1 MTENGQPTANTYQSF
16 LLADCGHTTTTVILF
31 DVVDGTFRF
40 VAKGSATT
48 TIAPPQ
54 ADLSRGIR
62 HAIEYIEEAT
72 HRTLLSKSGQ
82 LISPTNEDGQG
93 VDFFGLTV
101 SATEPLKGIVIGLA
115 NDLSVTNASQVLHSV
130 YASHR
135 ETFSVS
141 DQRSAQR
148 QIDAIRFHRPDV
160 IIIAG
165 GTDGGAEEQVLQL
178 VEIASIGVQQ
188 LPPGERAQIIYAG
201 NSALREA
208 VKDSFANST
217 IVHMANNINPR
228 PQTVQTSDAKR
239 VMQDIFQTIRVN
251 RLPGMSALGTWLT
264 KTPQAT
270 MSAVATVC
278 QYLATVTQGR
288 VLTVDVGSNTVS
300 LIEATAEEVETA
312 IFADLGV
319 GVPINNLLRYTSAEH
334 ILRWV
339 PDPNPD
345 KPIKEENLVI
355 ELHNMS
361 LFPKTIPAT
370 PKRLRLLQGILREL
384 IHYVVNETG
393 RLHGW
398 PIGRVPQTDLLILRG
413 NSLIGMPRPAQ
424 AILTVLDATQPT
436 GTFAVA
442 MDEHNV
448 LPAVGYLAQEQ
459 PVAAVQILENGVLTD
474 LGWVVVLNGQGSIGD
489 DALKITIEIEG
500 ADKLEQEVLWGSLT
514 VIPLAAGVQAQVT
527 LKPERLFDVGNGA
540 GKKKTLTVHGG
551 EVGLV
556 IDARGRPLP
565 IYTETD
571 SEQQHTAVLQ
581 WIWDMGG

>member
-16 LLADCGHTTTTVILF
+16 LLADCGHTNTTVILF
-31 DVVDGTFRF
+31 DLVDGVFRF
-40 VAKGSATT
+40 VAKGSAPT
-48 TIAPPQ
+48 TINPPQ

-62 HAIEYIEEAT
+62 YAIEHIEEAT
-72 HRTLLSKSGQ
+72 HRTFLSKSGQ
-82 LISPTNEDGQG
+82 LITPTDESGRG

-101 SATEPLKGIVIGLA
+101 SATDPLKGIVVGLA
-115 NDLSVTNASQVLHSV
+115 NDLSVTNASHVLHST
-130 YASHR
+130 YANHR

-141 DQRSAQR
+141 DQRSSQK
-148 QIDAIRFHRPDV
+148 QIDAIRYHRPDV

-178 VEIASIGVQQ
+178 VEIASIGIQQ
-188 LPPGERAQIIYAG
+188 LPPGERAQVIYAG
-201 NSALREA
+201 NRALREA
-208 VKDSFANST
+208 VKESFANST
-217 IVHMANNINPR
+217 IVHMVDNVNPR
-228 PQTVQTSDAKR
+228 PQVVQTGDAKR
-239 VMQDIFQTIRVN
+239 VIQNIFQTIRVN
-251 RLPGMSALGTWLT
+251 RLPGMSTLGTWLT
-264 KTPQAT
+264 KPPQAT
-270 MSAVATVC
+270 MPAVATVC

-288 VLTVDVGSNTVS
+288 VLTVDVGSNAVS
-300 LIEATAEEVETA
+300 LIEATADQVETA

-319 GVPINNLLRYTSAEH
+319 GTPINNLLRHTSAAN
-334 ILRWV
+334 ILRWM
-339 PDPNPD
+339 PDPL
-345 KPIKEENLVI
+345 KEENLVVD
-355 ELHNMS
+355 LHNMS
-361 LFPKTIPAT
+361 LFPRTIPAT
-370 PKRLRLLQGILREL
+370 PKRLRLLQGILREM
-384 IHYVVNETG
+384 IHYVVSETG

-398 PIGRVPQTDLLILRG
+398 PSGRVPQTDLLILRG
-413 NSLIGMPRPAQ
+413 SSLTEMPRPAQ
-424 AILTVLDATQPT
+424 AILTVLDAAQPT

-459 PVAAVQILENGVLTD
+459 PVAAVQILEHGILTD

-489 DALKITIEIEG
+489 DALKIMVEVEEAETV
-500 ADKLEQEVLWGSLT
+500 EQEVLWGSLT

-527 LKPERLFDVGNGA
+527 LKPEKNFDVGNGA

-565 IYTETD
+565 IYTERD
-571 SEQQHTAVLQ
+571 PEKQHTAVLQ

>member
-1 MTENGQPTANTYQSF
+1 MTENGQQTANTYQSF
-16 LLADCGHTTTTVILF
+16 LLADCGHTNTTVILF
-31 DVVDGTFRF
+31 DLVDGAFRF
-40 VAKGSATT
+40 VSKGSAPTT
-48 TIAPPQ
+48 TSPPQ
-54 ADLSRGIR
+54 ADLTRGIR
-62 HAIEYIEEAT
+62 YAIEHIEEAT
-72 HRTLLSKSGQ
+72 HRTFLSKAGQ
-82 LISPTNEDGQG
+82 LITPTSEEGHG

-115 NDLSVTNASQVLHSV
+115 NDLSVTNASHVLHSV

-141 DQRSAQR
+141 DQRSSQR

-178 VEIASIGVQQ
+178 VEIASIGIQQ
-188 LPPGERAQIIYAG
+188 LPPGERAQVIYAG

-208 VKDSFANST
+208 VKESFANST
-217 IVHMANNINPR
+217 IVHMADNVNPQ
-228 PQTVQTSDAKR
+228 PQVVQTKDAKR
-239 VMQDIFQTIRVN
+239 VIQDIYQTIRVN
-251 RLPGMSALGTWLT
+251 RLPGMSTLGSWST
-264 KTPQAT
+264 KPPQAT
-270 MSAVATVC
+270 MSAVSTIC

-288 VLTVDVGSNTVS
+288 VLTVDVGSNTVA
-300 LIEATAEEVETA
+300 LIEATETQVETA

-319 GVPINNLLRYTSAEH
+319 GSPISNLLRHTSAAN
-334 ILRWV
+334 ILRWM
-339 PDPNPD
+339 PD
-345 KPIKEENLVI
+345 PIKEESLVVD
-355 ELHNMS
+355 LHNMS
-361 LFPKTIPAT
+361 LFPRTIPAT

-384 IHYVVNETG
+384 IHYVVSATG

-398 PIGRVPQTDLLILRG
+398 PFGRVPQIDLLVLRG
-413 NSLIGMPRPAQ
+413 RSLTEMPRPAQ

-459 PVAAVQILENGVLTD
+459 PVAAVQILEHGVLTD
-474 LGWVVVLNGQGSIGD
+474 LGWVVVLNGEGSIGD
-489 DALKITIEIEG
+489 DALRITVEIDGIETV
-500 ADKLEQEVLWGSLT
+500 EQEVLWGSLT
-514 VIPLAAGVQAQVT
+514 VIPLANGVQAQVT
-527 LKPERLFDVGNGA
+527 LEPEKNFDVGNGT
-540 GKKKTLTVHGG
+540 GKKKILTVYGG

-571 SEQQHTAVLQ
+571 PAKQHTAVLQ